1 MRIIVDPPAPQAE
14 CGGWPWAV
22 FRCRR
27 LVVPRSRKPMMLA
40 RTQDDTPSVSISNLV
55 ASGAVRKDMPYARV
69 SIEGFTRT
77 FRLTRRELRNNGWWM
92 FFICGCGRRARVL
105 RLSTHGIACPR
116 CTRGYAGLRYRVE
129 CLSKPKRAAQ
139 RIARLE
145 ALLSGGP
152 ARLHPRPGRTVDR
165 RSRLEVSL
173 RRAKVVIRSQTLR
186 GSPVK
191 D

>member
-1 MRIIVDPPAPQAE
+1 MIPHHVWPKSMTPA
-14 CGGWPWAV
+14 
-22 FRCRR
+22 
-27 LVVPRSRKPMMLA
+27 L
-40 RTQDDTPSVSISNLV
+40 TQDDLPSVSISKLV
-55 ASGAVRKDMPYARV
+55 AAGMVRKDMPYARV
-69 SIEGFTRT
+69 SIKGFTRT
-77 FRLTRRELRNNGWWM
+77 FRLTRRQLRNNGWWM

-129 CLSKPKRAAQ
+129 CLSEPKRAAQ
-139 RIARLE
+139 RVARL
-145 ALLSGGP
+145 AAMLSGGP

-173 RRAKVVIRSQTLR
+173 RRAKIVVRSQALR
-186 GSPVK
+186 GAPAE